1 MFPKYLLL
9 SICAFIRIYLGCS
22 EKLSQHLPFR
32 RTHFFS
38 KTGYDQWILSKKS
51 WKLSLFTS
59 MLFCFFLARQFFIF
73 IIFFFLPFFSFLTC
87 SLFFFLFSLFL
98 SYLSFVHFRFLL
110 SFFFIWKGHAD
121 EGTHYPL
128 MSNHKANEKR
138 TKMVNHKNGDEITES
153 HNAKNF

>member
-9 SICAFIRIYLGCS
+9 SICAFIRAYFGCS
-22 EKLSQHLPFR
+22 KNFHSIYSSGVYII
-32 RTHFFS
+32 FS
-38 KTGYDQWILSKKS
+38 KTSYDQLILSKKS

-110 SFFFIWKGHAD
+110 SFF
-121 EGTHYPL
+121 L
-128 MSNHKANEKR
+128 SEKVVWTRAHTTCFRLTTRR
-138 TKMVNHKNGDEITES
+138 TKNVRKW
-153 HNAKNF
+153 

>member
-1 MFPKYLLL
+1 MVFHHVSSRSTRVVFKLKGLRLCCPIYPFIFKIGSYLINGWLNLIFLLCNVMSMLDYYKLILSSSFVCNSDQLL
-9 SICAFIRIYLGCS
+9 SC
-22 EKLSQHLPFR
+22 
-32 RTHFFS
+32 T
-38 KTGYDQWILSKKS
+38 
-51 WKLSLFTS
+51 
-59 MLFCFFLARQFFIF
+59 
-73 IIFFFLPFFSFLTC
+73 
-87 SLFFFLFSLFL
+87 LFFFLFSLFL

-153 HNAKNF
+153 HNAKSF